1 MTRVFFFLFTGLINA
16 QKNIMLH
23 KVYLTIISMVM
34 AAFCMTAEAK
44 KITIN
49 VLPAE
54 AKIYVDGTLVGTGN
68 YQLNMKNDFYV
79 IKIEA
84 SGYWT
89 RNYTLRKDYTKNT
102 VLYQLPENEA
112 VKNVINSDDGDGSSG
127 IANRWFDI
135 TCRKGMTEEQVWKRL
150 MNITTSYFS
159 NVEVRDKAAGWI
171 KTGWRKTSFTNES
184 VRTRMEVRISFVDN
198 ETLTY
203 RVRIS
208 SQIRDNECT
217 GNNCYMTFEHVLK
230 EFEPLIQELQTSVG
244 GGE

>member
-1 MTRVFFFLFTGLINA
+1 ML
-16 QKNIMLH
+16 QKIY
-23 KVYLTIISMVM
+23 VAIITMVV
-34 AAFCMTAEAK
+34 AASSITAHAK

-49 VLPAE
+49 SLPAE
-54 AKIYVDGTLVGTGN
+54 AKIYVDGALVGTGS

-84 SGYWT
+84 PGYWT
-89 RNYTLRKDYTKNT
+89 RNYTLRKDYTKNAI
-102 VLYQLPENEA
+102 LYKLPENEA
-112 VKNVINSDDGDGSSG
+112 LKNIINNDDGEGGSG

-135 TCRKGMTEEQVWKRL
+135 TCRKGITEDQVWKRL

-159 NVEVRDKAAGWI
+159 NIEVRDKSAGWI

-184 VRTRMEVRISFVDN
+184 VRTRMEIRISFVDS

-203 RVRIS
+203 KVRIT
-208 SQIRDNECT
+208 SQIKDNECI
-217 GNNCYMTFEHVLK
+217 GSNCYIAFEHVLK
-230 EFEPLIQELQTSVG
+230 EFESLIQELQTSVG